1 MYSPVRTVRKEETAA
16 PKVQKRKLERS
27 GGITS
32 LSDKQ
37 TKYGKGGS
45 SKCHFPVTD
54 QDNTKHT
61 ISKDEATGV
70 GSLEKD
76 HKYAMISD
84 LEILPRIEKESLV
97 SAITNK
103 EPKLL
108 SLENDRKNL
117 SAPMLGDTK
126 RRKRIDSWSTISS
139 KSKG

>member
-1 MYSPVRTVRKEETAA
+1 MYNPVRTVRKEENAA
-16 PKVQKRKLERS
+16 LKEQTRKLERS
-27 GGITS
+27 GGFTR

-37 TKYGKGGS
+37 TKYSKGGF
-45 SKCHFPVTD
+45 SKCNLPATD

-61 ISKDEATGV
+61 INKDDATGV

-76 HKYAMISD
+76 HKYAMISE
-84 LEILPRIEKESLV
+84 LEILPRIENESLV
-97 SAITNK
+97 SAIPNK

-108 SLENDRKNL
+108 SLENDRKKL
-117 SAPMLGDTK
+117 SAPMIGDTR